1 MKTKKVLFPSDFSTR
16 GRDALEFATRLARDS
31 GATLLIAHVE
41 EMPVVY
47 GDGAF
52 YYGVPE
58 PDRGAMEAMLHE
70 IKPLDPSVP
79 YEHRLVTGAPA
90 DAIVDLAKEEGVD
103 LIVMS
108 SHGRTG
114 LGRLL
119 MGSVAEVVMRRAE
132 CPVLI
137 VKPHASAQMPAPV
150 GGAL

>member
-1 MKTKKVLFPSDFSTR
+1 MKTKKVLFPSDFSTK
-16 GRDALEFATRLARDS
+16 GRDALEYATRLARDS

-41 EMPVVY
+41 EPPVVY

-58 PDRGAMEAMLHE
+58 PDRGAMEAMLRE
-70 IKPLDPSVP
+70 IKPTDPTVP
-79 YEHRLVTGAPA
+79 FEHRLVEGAPA
-90 DAIVDLAKEEGVD
+90 DAIVALAKEEGVD

-119 MGSVAEVVMRRAE
+119 LGSVAEVVTRRAE

-137 VKPHASAQMPAPV
+137 VKPHAPAPTRAPV